1 MGEGEERSDKM
12 KKCRRGANDVLNS
25 KRFKQKKI
33 RKKDS
38 KTIFLRWILFSSQ
51 LNAPQKSRF
60 LGLKQATR
68 TTEMIQLP
76 SGDYGNNIKNE
87 K

>member
-1 MGEGEERSDKM
+1 MEEGEERSDKM
-12 KKCRRGANDVLNS
+12 KKCRRGANDVLNL
-25 KRFKQKKI
+25 KRFKQKNI

-38 KTIFLRWILFSSQ
+38 KTIFLRWITQ
-51 LNAPQKSRF
+51 LNAPEKSRF
-60 LGLKQATR
+60 LCLKQATR

-76 SGDYGNNIKNE
+76 SGDCGNNIKDE